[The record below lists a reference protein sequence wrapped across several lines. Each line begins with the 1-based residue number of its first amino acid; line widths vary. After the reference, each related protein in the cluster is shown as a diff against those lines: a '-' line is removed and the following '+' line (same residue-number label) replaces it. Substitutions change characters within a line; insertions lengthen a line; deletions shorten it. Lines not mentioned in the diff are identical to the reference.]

1 MPNKISKLDLNE
13 NKNLLNPLS
22 LNLKFSPKIFYKHK
36 NKMKEFSSIIDNFL
50 ITILKKANKFSEM
63 ANRDKITYF
72 DLINAINENQFFLFD
87 VIKSPYFLIF
97 SKNNKSIINNR
108 FNLLS
113 PVKNFK
119 KICKRFQIF
128 TVFQSWFKLPRKK
141 KLKKEI
147 FTSRCIF
154 HEQLTSIPLNELI
167 FLCYFIRTLSRK
179 KIHLALISNC
189 KNIQPIFGFIFFWVI
204 HLSVKKKNFSI
215 SIKIIYALNL
225 NNEFFVFKWGKKL
238 LSILL
243 ELILENSF
251 EEVNKNGSLFHSSI
265 KIIEPLNK
273 IFLKT
278 SPIFY
283 FKIKYIL
290 LGNLIRSKKENYN
303 RSNPSKTF
311 DFFFDFGLLKELFIS
326 PFLTNLK

>member
-1 MPNKISKLDLNE
+1 MLNKISNLDLNE

-22 LNLKFSPKIFYKHK
+22 LNLKFSPKIFYKNK

-87 VIKSPYFLIF
+87 LIKSPYFLIF
-97 SKNNKSIINNR
+97 SKNNKSIIDNR

-113 PVKNFK
+113 PVKTFNR
-119 KICKRFQIF
+119 IYKRFQIF

-147 FTSRCIF
+147 FTNRCVF
-154 HEQLTSIPLNELI
+154 HEQLTSLPLNELI
-167 FLCYFIRTLSRK
+167 FLCYFIRTLSKK
-179 KIHLALISNC
+179 KIHLALISDT
-189 KNIQPIFGFIFFWVI
+189 KNIQAIFGFIFFWVI
-204 HLSVKKKNFSI
+204 HLLVKKKKFSI
-215 SIKIIYALNL
+215 GIKIIYALSL
-225 NNEFFVFKWGKKL
+225 NNELFVFQWGKKL

-251 EEVNKNGSLFHSSI
+251 EEVNKNGSIFYTSI
-265 KIIEPLNK
+265 RIIEPLNK

-290 LGNLIRSKKENYN
+290 LGNLIRNKKENYN
-303 RSNPSKTF
+303 SSNLSKTC
-311 DFFFDFGLLKELFIS
+311 DLFFEFGLLKELFIA
-326 PFLTNLK
+326 PFLKNLK